1 MPGINLILNNLKSGL
16 DLFYQIPRALITI
29 EGEDA
34 RTFLQRMSTNDLNN
48 LTKSKPIQSSF
59 TDNKG
64 KMIDHC
70 VIFSMTPSKF
80 NLVSSHGD
88 ASVLCNWLEQYHFVE
103 DFSLSKNHDQLP
115 ISMVI
120 TTANYEDDASCLS
133 CWQGHLNDL
142 IVNFY
147 IMLRKPEGALAID
160 QKCFETLR
168 IAALMPTSPNEIN
181 QTVMPHNI
189 GLDRFIADNKGCY
202 IGQEVIAKARVYQK
216 RVKKLSGVTLTPEQF
231 AKFDENI
238 HTKDHAL
245 GTITSVAPYFV
256 SHFMNALVLGYA
268 LVDDHVSSLY

>member
-88 ASVLCNWLEQYHFVE
+88 ASVLCNWLDRKSTRLNSSHVE
-103 DFSLSKNHDQLP
+103 
-115 ISMVI
+115 IS
-120 TTANYEDDASCLS
+120 
-133 CWQGHLNDL
+133 
-142 IVNFY
+142 
-147 IMLRKPEGALAID
+147 
-160 QKCFETLR
+160 
-168 IAALMPTSPNEIN
+168 
-181 QTVMPHNI
+181 
-189 GLDRFIADNKGCY
+189 
-202 IGQEVIAKARVYQK
+202 
-216 RVKKLSGVTLTPEQF
+216 
-231 AKFDENI
+231 
-238 HTKDHAL
+238 
-245 GTITSVAPYFV
+245 
-256 SHFMNALVLGYA
+256 
-268 LVDDHVSSLY
+268 